1 MGRHLLLR
9 YRHIHMPPYQDA
21 DEGHR
26 ILIDDVLA
34 HCRQVFG
41 QGLQL
46 EAILLAHEY
55 LEQRLNNFY
64 RHGSMQVH
72 YKFKHIIDALHSGR
86 HLSDEDYDV
95 LNEFNRLRNV
105 NSHRVLDSTLEL
117 RGAKKGDMARAM
129 DLAQECDAII
139 SSLPKRASTPTKKK
153 EKKKRKQQQ
162 RRQ

>member
-1 MGRHLLLR
+1 M
-9 YRHIHMPPYQDA
+9 PYQDA

-34 HCRQVFG
+34 HCRQVFD

-64 RHGSMQVH
+64 KHGNVPVH
-72 YKFKHIIDALHSGR
+72 RKFKHIIDALHSGR
-86 HLSDEDYDV
+86 HLSDEDYAV

-105 NSHRVLDSTLEL
+105 NSHRALDNTLEL

-129 DLAQECDAII
+129 DLAQESDAII
-139 SSLPKRASTPTKKK
+139 SRLPKRAQ
-153 EKKKRKQQQ
+153 EKKRKQQQ
-162 RRQ
+162 LL

>member
-1 MGRHLLLR
+1 
-9 YRHIHMPPYQDA
+9 MPPYQDA

-64 RHGSMQVH
+64 KHGDVQVH
-72 YKFKHIIDALHSGR
+72 RKFKHIIDALHSNR
-86 HLSDEDYDV
+86 HLSDEDYTV
-95 LNEFNRLRNV
+95 LNEFNRLRNI
-105 NSHRVLDSTLEL
+105 NSHRALDDTLEL

-139 SSLPKRASTPTKKK
+139 SRLPKKRAAG
-153 EKKKRKQQQ
+153 KKKRI
-162 RRQ
+162 

>member
-1 MGRHLLLR
+1 
-9 YRHIHMPPYQDA
+9 MPPYQDA

-26 ILIDDVLA
+26 ILIDEVLA

-55 LEQRLNNFY
+55 LEQKLNNFY
-64 RHGSMQVH
+64 RHGGMQVH
-72 YKFKHIIDALHSGR
+72 YKFKHIIDALHLGR
-86 HLSDEDYDV
+86 HLSNEDYDV

-105 NSHRVLDSTLEL
+105 NSHRLLDSTLEL

-129 DLAQECDAII
+129 DLAQVCDAII
-139 SSLPKRASTPTKKK
+139 SRLPKRATSSSSTTTTTKK
-153 EKKKRKQQQ
+153 EKRKQQ
-162 RRQ
+162 RRQQ

>member
-1 MGRHLLLR
+1 MS
-9 YRHIHMPPYQDA
+9 YQDA

-26 ILIDDVLA
+26 ILIDDVLT
-34 HCRQVFG
+34 HCKQVFD

-64 RHGSMQVH
+64 RHGDVMVH
-72 YKFKHIIDALHSGR
+72 RKFKHIIDALHSGR
-86 HLSDEDYDV
+86 HLSDEDYVV

-105 NSHRVLDSTLEL
+105 NSHRVLDDTLEL

-139 SSLPKRASTPTKKK
+139 SNLPKKKTAG
-153 EKKKRKQQQ
+153 KKKRKQQQ
-162 RRQ
+162 LL

>member
-1 MGRHLLLR
+1 
-9 YRHIHMPPYQDA
+9 MPPYQDA

-34 HCRQVFG
+34 HCRQVFA

-64 RHGSMQVH
+64 KHGGTTMPSVH
-72 YKFKHIIDALHSGR
+72 RKFKHVIDALHSGR
-86 HLSDEDYDV
+86 HLSDEDYAV

-105 NSHRVLDSTLEL
+105 NSHRVLDGTLEL

-139 SSLPKRASTPTKKK
+139 SRLPKKKSTAG
-153 EKKKRKQQQ
+153 KKRK
-162 RRQ
+162 

>member
-1 MGRHLLLR
+1 M
-9 YRHIHMPPYQDA
+9 PYQDA

-26 ILIDDVLA
+26 ILIDDVIA
-34 HCRQVFG
+34 HCKQVFD

-64 RHGSMQVH
+64 KHGNAPPVH
-72 YKFKHIIDALHSGR
+72 RKFKHIIDALHSGR
-86 HLSDEDYDV
+86 HLSDEDYVV

-105 NSHRVLDSTLEL
+105 NSHRILDGTLEL

-129 DLAQECDAII
+129 ELAQECDTII
-139 SSLPKRASTPTKKK
+139 SRLPKKGAAG
-153 EKKKRKQQQ
+153 KKKRRQQQ
-162 RRQ
+162 LL

>member
-1 MGRHLLLR
+1 
-9 YRHIHMPPYQDA
+9 MPPYQDA

-64 RHGSMQVH
+64 RHGDAPPVH
-72 YKFKHIIDALHSGR
+72 RKFKHIIDALHSGR
-86 HLSDEDYDV
+86 HLSDEDYAV

-105 NSHRVLDSTLEL
+105 NSHRALDSTLEL

-139 SSLPKRASTPTKKK
+139 SRLPKRTAG
-153 EKKKRKQQQ
+153 KKKRK
-162 RRQ
+162 